1 VRRFLSDAWRKRRD
15 GLPATPLEIMAADV
29 AEMHP
34 EYHDLLATLV
44 LAIAA
49 AAPAFA
55 APETYVADS
64 THTFSRFS
72 YSHFGYS
79 TQLSRF
85 NKNSGKV
92 VFDKVAKT
100 GSVDIVI
107 DTKSVDTGYDTFN
120 EHIQG
125 EDFLDTAKYP
135 TATFK
140 STKVIF
146 ECDKPAKVEGN
157 LTLKGVT
164 KPVTLTITSF
174 QAMPHP
180 MMKKDAIG
188 ANAWTVVKRSEFN
201 AGKYAPYVGD
211 EVRIDVAIEAIKE

>member
-1 VRRFLSDAWRKRRD
+1 MNKQ
-15 GLPATPLEIMAADV
+15 
-29 AEMHP
+29 
-34 EYHDLLATLV
+34 LATLT
-44 LAIAA
+44 LAVAA
-49 AAPAFA
+49 ASLNTAAFA

-64 THTFSRFS
+64 SHTFSRFS

-79 TQLSRF
+79 TQQSRF

-92 VFDKVAKT
+92 IFDKAAKT
-100 GSVDIVI
+100 GSVDITI
-107 DTKSVDTGYDTFN
+107 DTKSIDTGNDTFN

-146 ECDKPAKVEGN
+146 EGDKPAKVEGN

-164 KPVTLTITSF
+164 KPVTLTVTSF

-180 MMKKDAIG
+180 MLKKDAIG
-188 ANAWTVVKRSEFN
+188 ANAYTVVKRSEFN

-211 EVRIDVAIEAIKE
+211 EVRIDLAIEAIKE

>member
-1 VRRFLSDAWRKRRD
+1 MKKQIA
-15 GLPATPLEIMAADV
+15 P
-29 AEMHP
+29 
-34 EYHDLLATLV
+34 LV
-44 LAIAA
+44 LALAA
-49 AAPAFA
+49 AAPALA
-55 APETYVADS
+55 APETYVLDG
-64 THTFSRFS
+64 THSFPRFS

-85 NKNSGKV
+85 DRTSGKI
-92 VFDKVAKT
+92 VFDKAAKT
-100 GSVDIVI
+100 GAVDIVI
-107 DTKSVDTGYDTFN
+107 DTKSVNTGYPTFN

-140 STKVIF
+140 STKVVF
-146 ECDKPAKVEGN
+146 EGDKPVAVEGN

-164 KPVTLTITSF
+164 RPVTLTVTSF

-180 MMKKDAIG
+180 MLKKDAIG
-188 ANAWTVVKRSEFN
+188 ANAYVVVKRSEFN

-211 EVRIDVAIEAIKE
+211 EVRIDVAVEAIKE

>member
-1 VRRFLSDAWRKRRD
+1 MKKLSQ
-15 GLPATPLEIMAADV
+15 LSAA
-29 AEMHP
+29 
-34 EYHDLLATLV
+34 LILAT
-44 LAIAA
+44 AA
-49 AAPAFA
+49 AAPALA
-55 APETYVADS
+55 APETYVLDG
-64 THTFSRFS
+64 THSYPRFS

-85 NKNSGKV
+85 NKTTGKV

-100 GSVDIVI
+100 GAVDIVI
-107 DTKSVDTGYDTFN
+107 DAKSVDTGYPTFN

-140 STKVIF
+140 STKVVF
-146 ECDKPAKVEGN
+146 EGDKPVSIDGN

-164 KPVTLTITSF
+164 KPVTLTVTSF

-180 MMKKDAIG
+180 MLKKDAIG
-188 ANAWTVVKRSEFN
+188 ANAWVVVKRSEFN

-211 EVRIDVAIEAIKE
+211 DVRIDIAVEAIKE